1 MKMKKYMT
9 TLPIVVLTTVALCG
23 VTKDSTTNKELR
35 DLPIVKIKTMKG
47 KNILTDKIIEEKLTF
62 VSFWATWCVP
72 CLKKMKKLEILHHK
86 YSENNFQ
93 VLGINVDDSKTA
105 RKITSILK
113 SKNITFPVYLDM
125 EQKFF
130 SKFNSEALPFSILVS
145 QDNKILWEHTGY
157 IPGDEKEIESIILD
171 ALGLTMETS
180 EDSTSV
186 AKPEQ

>member
-1 MKMKKYMT
+1 MKKYMT

-35 DLPIVKIKTMKG
+35 DLPKVKIKTMKG

-125 EQKFF
+125 EQKFL